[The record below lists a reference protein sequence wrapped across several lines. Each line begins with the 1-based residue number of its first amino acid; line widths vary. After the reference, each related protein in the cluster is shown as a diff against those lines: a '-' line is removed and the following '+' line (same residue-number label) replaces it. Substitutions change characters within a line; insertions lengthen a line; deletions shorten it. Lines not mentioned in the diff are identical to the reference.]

1 MMTGDPAE
9 KSVLSASI
17 DWKEVKYQR
26 KMKVRELKERV
37 KDRHNNESRN
47 NILLKHKTI
56 MGEMQDDLSKRS
68 FVR

>member
-37 KDRHNNESRN
+37 KDRNNNDSRN
-47 NILLKHKTI
+47 NILQKHKTI

>member
-26 KMKVRELKERV
+26 KMKVRELKNRV
-37 KDRHNNESRN
+37 KEKSNNEPN
-47 NILLKHKTI
+47 LEKLLCSHRLT
-56 MGEMQDDLSKRS
+56 
-68 FVR
+68 